1 MIWDSNEQFEA
12 QGYAVW
18 AWQKVSTRGRRRPQ
32 RFDGTDTLAVYVTSA
47 SDIDDLVAFI
57 SASQK

>member
-1 MIWDSNEQFEA
+1 MPTNF
-12 QGYAVW
+12 G
-18 AWQKVSTRGRRRPQ
+18 ST
-32 RFDGTDTLAVYVTSA
+32 LSA